1 MTGRGLIP
9 LRARR
14 TALEA
19 LVRRTAS
26 VERGSLQADDAP
38 VPVATVL
45 MFGVATRAMPTI
57 SIMHPMTTN
66 ATAASRSDLLRMCQ
80 ESLEK

>member
-1 MTGRGLIP
+1 
-9 LRARR
+9 
-14 TALEA
+14 
-19 LVRRTAS
+19 
-26 VERGSLQADDAP
+26 
-38 VPVATVL
+38 
-45 MFGVATRAMPTI
+45 VATRAMPTI